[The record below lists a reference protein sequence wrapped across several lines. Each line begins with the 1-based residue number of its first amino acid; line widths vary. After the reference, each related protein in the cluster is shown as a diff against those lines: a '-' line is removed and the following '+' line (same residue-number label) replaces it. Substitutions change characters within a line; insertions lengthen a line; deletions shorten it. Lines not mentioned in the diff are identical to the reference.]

1 MKNLLMLVM
10 LLPLN
15 EISSQIISEKLI
27 EKHLTVLSD
36 DSMEGRKIGTQGIE
50 KAAQYIESEFNRI
63 GLSRFQSLKSYRQG
77 FMYKE
82 IPLANLIGVL
92 KGKSKADEYVVISAH
107 YAHWQTTRTINRDL
121 LNGRQESITA
131 DNAIKRGLGSYS
143 RLLSGDSHA
152 NSHRHGTAR
161 RSLLSGADLYR
172 IEPLGDGG
180 FSVTATREVP
190 EGAVLTISVA
200 YDTDGGNPI
209 KNWQPADFRLD
220 YMTVEIE
227 GGQLVEKSDN
237 KIQAR
242 STGNEGLKVKVQGFD
257 PNCELLI
264 EASLSEDN

>member
-1 MKNLLMLVM
+1 VSAA
-10 LLPLN
+10 
-15 EISSQIISEKLI
+15 IS
-27 EKHLTVLSD
+27 
-36 DSMEGRKIGTQGIE
+36 
-50 KAAQYIESEFNRI
+50 
-63 GLSRFQSLKSYRQG
+63 
-77 FMYKE
+77 
-82 IPLANLIGVL
+82 
-92 KGKSKADEYVVISAH
+92 
-107 YAHWQTTRTINRDL
+107 HWQTTRTINRDL

-143 RLLSGDSHA
+143 RLLPGNSHA

-161 RSLLSGADLYR
+161 RSLLSGANLEGEDLYR

-180 FSVTATREVP
+180 FSLTATREVP

-200 YDTDGGNPI
+200 YDIDGGNPI

-242 STGNEGLKVKVQGFD
+242 STGNEGLKVEVQGFD
-257 PNCELLI
+257 PNRDLFV